1 MATVIDSGDLNRY
14 EVIKT
19 RPMNTEATNVNVT
32 NTSVPVTIGSQ
43 PISTTPANTVPTN
56 VAITGQPI
64 TVTTSSSPS
73 TKTPAVDAFGRL
85 RVSNPFTLF
94 DSQHR
99 YQENDKWDTQLTGSA
114 TKTYAVNES
123 TINLN
128 CTTGSTDAVLRETKR
143 VFPYQPG
150 KSLLIM
156 STFAMAPG
164 KTNQT
169 QRVGYY
175 GAQNGIYLEQQ
186 GTTLYFVQRSYSSG
200 SLVETRIPQSQWNT
214 DKFDGTGI
222 GGTIDVTKTQILWMD
237 IEWLGVG
244 SVRCGFVVDGT
255 FVMAH
260 RFDHDNIETRTYMTT
275 AILPLRYEIFNTG
288 TVASSST
295 LKQICS
301 TVISEGGYEGY
312 SRRYNVDTG
321 YASISCSVV
330 GTNYPITSIRLNSN
344 RLDSI
349 VLPTDVNILLASS
362 SDICRYQLLLN
373 PTLNGGTW
381 ATHYNGN
388 VDYNITATAVTGGNI
403 VSAGYIQSSQTLS
416 LSGLNNFNFQLGRT
430 IAGVSDVLTLMITPV
445 TSTCNVLADFSW
457 YETI

>member
-1 MATVIDSGDLNRY
+1 VATVIDSNDFNRY
-14 EVIKT
+14 EVIKMS
-19 RPMNTEATNVNVT
+19 PYNDA
-32 NTSVPVTIGSQ
+32 
-43 PISTTPANTVPTN
+43 PTN

-64 TVTTSSSPS
+64 SVTTGYSPS
-73 TKTPAVDAFGRL
+73 TKTPAVDAFGRM

-114 TKTYAVNES
+114 TKTYVVNES

-156 STFAMAPG
+156 STFAMATG

-222 GGTIDVTKTQILWMD
+222 SETIDVTKTQILWMD

-301 TVISEGGYEGY
+301 TVISEGGYEGF
-312 SRRYNVDTG
+312 SRRYNVDTD
-321 YASISCSVV
+321 ANPVNLLSA
-330 GTNYPITSIRLNSN
+330 GTAYPIIALRLNSA
-344 RLDSI
+344 RLDAV
-349 VLPTDVNILLASS
+349 VLPSGLNGIVTSNNNIQ
-362 SDICRYQLLLN
+362 YQIIIN
-373 PTLNGGTW
+373 PTLTGGTW
-381 ATHYNGN
+381 TTHYNGT
-388 VDYNITATAVTGGNI
+388 VDYNTTATAVSGGNI
-403 VSAGYIQSSQTLS
+403 IVGGYINNAGQIDLSS
-416 LSGLNNFNFQLGRT
+416 LNNFNFQLGRT
-430 IAGVSDVLTLMITPV
+430 IAGASDVLCLAMTGLSNNTK
-445 TSTCNVLADFSW
+445 VLADLSW
-457 YETI
+457 YEVV